1 MLIQVQLEA
10 SSICHFD
17 EREIASYFSRKTTQT
32 PNTLMRF
39 LVAMLCRNDKQVQH
53 NDSSICHFDEGE
65 TTSYFSLKTTQAPNT
80 HMRFLVAMLCR
91 NDNQRHPELVSGSHP
106 DRRTKDIH
114 T

>member
-39 LVAMLCRNDKQVQH
+39 LVAMLCRND
-53 NDSSICHFDEGE
+53 N
-65 TTSYFSLKTTQAPNT
+65 A
-80 HMRFLVAMLCR
+80 
-91 NDNQRHPELVSGSHP
+91 RHPELVSASHP
-106 DRRTKDIH
+106 AWRMSEIYLMRR
-114 T
+114 